1 MSEETKDTPETPK
14 SGAFVTSLRRNNK
27 QIKDDRAA
35 TIAEDAQMSYQRSIE
50 DLIMDIKRM
59 RRSRENML
67 DLSPENTF
75 SLMLG
80 KDFDGKK
87 FVETDTKVAVDLRNA
102 EIKLELMQK
111 QYIYL
116 FGGPAPQLVEVR

>member
-1 MSEETKDTPETPK
+1 MTDEIKEARGDEKESN
-14 SGAFVTSLRRNNK
+14 GAFVNSLRRNNK

-35 TIAEDAQMSYQRSIE
+35 TISEDAQMAYQRAIE

-67 DLSPENTF
+67 DLSPENSF

-87 FVETDTKVAVDLRNA
+87 FVEADTRIAVDLRNA

-111 QYIYL
+111 QFTYL
-116 FGGPAPQLVEVR
+116 FGIPAPEVR

>member
-1 MSEETKDTPETPK
+1 MTDETKEPEKTAG
-14 SGAFVTSLRRNNK
+14 GAFVNSLRRNNK

-35 TIAEDAQMSYQRSIE
+35 TISEDAQMSYQRAIE
-50 DLIMDIKRM
+50 DLIMDVKRM
-59 RRSRENML
+59 KRSRENML

-87 FVETDTKVAVDLRNA
+87 FVEADTKIAVDLRNA

-111 QYIYL
+111 QFEYL
-116 FGGPAPQLVEVR
+116 FGIPAPEVR